1 MSRNELIAVV
11 AAAFLAGGSI
21 GAGAS
26 AQSSGDSGNTAMP
39 RALQLL
45 DTNHDGKVTLEEI
58 EAEQL
63 RLLKAADLNGDGKL
77 SVDEFRRRGRWFQRL
92 QTTTLFDL
100 LDANGDQMLSAEEI
114 ANPSARWFKRYDQ
127 NGDGSI
133 VPDEVPQ
140 LKDGRRWHRE

>member
-1 MSRNELIAVV
+1 
-11 AAAFLAGGSI
+11 
-21 GAGAS
+21 
-26 AQSSGDSGNTAMP
+26 MP